1 MGVLHVSCNKK
12 LLLTRHVSYYSF
24 FLFSS
29 HLKGLVK
36 ISEDLFSRLTG
47 FAPFKRFI
55 TEINDT
61 FWEAQFSL
69 TSSEIKKPHIVVT
82 GNPRD
87 IYLFKCNNN
96 NIRKTLEI
104 CTKVTLK
111 TPKGNFIFIVKFEHI
126 PDFFVVFLML
136 TSNR

>member
-47 FAPFKRFI
+47 FAPFKSFI

-61 FWEAQFSL
+61 FWEDQFSL

-111 TPKGNFIFIVKFEHI
+111 TPKQTL
-126 PDFFVVFLML
+126 FLL
-136 TSNR
+136 LNLSIYPTFL

>member
-1 MGVLHVSCNKK
+1 MGLLHVSCNKK
-12 LLLTRHVSYYSF
+12 LLLTRHIPYYSYF
-24 FLFSS
+24 FLFSN

-36 ISEDLFSRLTG
+36 ISLDLFSRLTG
-47 FAPFKRFI
+47 FAPFKSFI

-61 FWEAQFSL
+61 FCEDQFSL

-87 IYLFKCNNN
+87 IYLFKFNNN

-111 TPKGNFIFIVKFEHI
+111 TPKQTL
-126 PDFFVVFLML
+126 FLL
-136 TSNR
+136 LNLSIYPTFL